1 MDLGKKVLST
11 FLVGGLAGSVM
22 ANSLADNP
30 LVGFI
35 KGAVKF
41 PFRVAKAIVVE
52 PMKGAEN
59 GTKTVPVVGTV
70 LGAASGIGRG
80 AVYGVVDGIEGWGR
94 DTIGDPVPIADYG
107 EAVNFIEERPL
118 LKYACTVAGSAAVG
132 GIIGHNHVDI
142 KELDVVSSYDQLDEG
157 LGWGAA
163 VGVVGGACEYYGEQQ
178 P

>member
-22 ANSLADNP
+22 ANSLTDNP

-80 AVYGVVDGIEGWGR
+80 AIYGAVDGIEGWVC
-94 DTIGDPVPIADYG
+94 DTTGNSIPIMEYG
-107 EAVNFIEERPL
+107 KAVNYIEENPA
-118 LKYACTVAGSAAVG
+118 LKYACTIAGSAAVG
-132 GIIGHNHVDI
+132 GIIGHNHIDI
-142 KELDVVSSYDQLDEG
+142 KELDVGSGYDQLDEG
-157 LGWGAA
+157 LGWGTA